1 LWCKGHYKRGATDEL
16 VLEERIALVMITY
29 APNLWR
35 VFLNYATDA
44 VGKIAEINLPFP
56 EAAQLNE
63 RGTIIYIYGAD
74 GV

>member
-1 LWCKGHYKRGATDEL
+1 
-16 VLEERIALVMITY
+16 MITY